1 MWDLGLAR
9 VSFHAE
15 VSMSQRAKSTDRRT
29 ALAAPVLTAL
39 LFLTLGALLSD
50 AAAQDAK
57 SLVGTWT
64 IVASDTIDAAG
75 KRTPTFGPTPR
86 GSLIFTANGRYS
98 LTLARTTLPK
108 FASNNRNT
116 GTPEENQAIVAGSL
130 SHFGKYTL
138 KVVPWPGS
146 LYTHTPPPLCFTM
159 PNTVDRPRPVPLP
172 CSFVLKNGSKMR
184 ARGAASIP
192 TPVSV
197 SASRT

>member
-1 MWDLGLAR
+1 
-9 VSFHAE
+9 
-15 VSMSQRAKSTDRRT
+15 MSQRAKSTDRRT

-130 SHFGKYTL
+130 SHFGKYTADG
-138 KVVPWPGS
+138 KTFTFNVETSTFPNWDATTQQRP
-146 LYTHTPPPLCFTM
+146 YTVTGDELRYST
-159 PNTVDRPRPVPLP
+159 
-172 CSFVLKNGSKMR
+172 
-184 ARGAASIP
+184 AAASGGGRAELIWK
-192 TPVSV
+192 
-197 SASRT
+197 RIK